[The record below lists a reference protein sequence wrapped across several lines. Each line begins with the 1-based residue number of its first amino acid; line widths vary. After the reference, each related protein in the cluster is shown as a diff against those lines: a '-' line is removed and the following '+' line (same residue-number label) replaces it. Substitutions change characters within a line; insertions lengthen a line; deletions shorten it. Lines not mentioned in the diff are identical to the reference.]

1 MKKKIIMFLSFV
13 FLQTMLFPLDITQT
27 FPNTIVPISNISIE
41 RLWEAQKDDCSME
54 DFYYQQ
60 EIWQK
65 EREYEV
71 TLSSNI
77 SQDKSFIGNW
87 YLTDQKNKIIE
98 EDRIA
103 PIQFT
108 LLPDG
113 ISYRKQSSTSY
124 VYEIENN
131 SYIIIPTWDAG
142 MIRMLKIFDDKM
154 YIYNLD
160 GDTWYLDDIHKT
172 GNYYKKQ

>member
-1 MKKKIIMFLSFV
+1 MKKTLILFLTITL
-13 FLQTMLFPLDITQT
+13 LQTTLFSLDITQE
-27 FPNTIVPISNISIE
+27 FPNIIVPFSDISIE
-41 RLWEAQKDDCSME
+41 RLWAAQKDDCSIE

-60 EIWQK
+60 EIWK
-65 EREYEV
+65 RENEYED
-71 TLSSNI
+71 TLSNDI
-77 SQDKSFIGNW
+77 AKNQNFLGNW
-87 YLTDQKNKIIE
+87 YLTDTKNKIVE
-98 EDRIA
+98 EERIA

-108 LLPDG
+108 LLPKG

-124 VYEIENN
+124 VYELEDN

-142 MIRMLKIFDDKM
+142 MIRMLKIFDDRM

-172 GNYYKKQ
+172 GNYYKKK

>member
-1 MKKKIIMFLSFV
+1 MKKILLLFILSCASTT
-13 FLQTMLFPLDITQT
+13 LLFSLDIIQQ
-27 FPNTIVPISNISIE
+27 FENTIVPFTDISIE
-41 RLWEAQKDDCSME
+41 RLWAAQKDDSSME
-54 DFYYQQ
+54 DFSYQQ
-60 EIWQK
+60 EIWKK
-65 EREYEV
+65 ENEYKK
-71 TLSSNI
+71 TLSNSI
-77 SQDKSFIGNW
+77 LQDKCFTGYW
-87 YLTDQKNKIIE
+87 YLTDINGKIVAE
-98 EDRIA
+98 EKRA
-103 PIQFT
+103 PIQFI
-108 LLPDG
+108 LYPKG
-113 ISYRKQSSTSY
+113 ISYEYLSSHSY